1 MPLWALSMEGS
12 SDAGTRTQRRERGAQ
27 VRWLGMAAER
37 GEEHA
42 MYNLGVMTPAMPDP
56 ELMFGVW
63 TVGLLGFPYAGP
75 TASGSAS

>member
-1 MPLWALSMEGS
+1 
-12 SDAGTRTQRRERGAQ
+12 
-27 VRWLGMAAER
+27 MAAER